1 MASFTNYGI
10 ACIRVLFK
18 SIKRFVIVQYIHTA
32 LNVCLKEADSLGH
45 QSIAFPA
52 LGTGNLNY
60 NPNVVANAL
69 FEAVERYNE
78 QNHNPKLELVICVV
92 YQDQMYQKFVAA
104 ARRRA
109 RLKGL

>member
-1 MASFTNYGI
+1 M
-10 ACIRVLFK
+10 
-18 SIKRFVIVQYIHTA
+18 
-32 LNVCLKEADSLGH
+32 CLKEADSLGH

-92 YQDQMYQKFVAA
+92 YQDQMYQVCLGCSEGRIILMKS
-104 ARRRA
+104 
-109 RLKGL
+109 KET